1 MSKELSLGE
10 QIPYK
15 GMLLEVRESEIL
27 CKGCIYQGKNCSSV
41 RKDIGP
47 CRSNQRIDK
56 KDVVYADV
64 SSLKEYKITVQK
76 NLKFTLNISARSYS
90 DAIDIAKKSCNGK
103 FDEQELNIY

>member
-1 MSKELSLGE
+1 MSKELKLGE
-10 QIPYK
+10 QVPYK
-15 GMLLEVRESEIL
+15 GMLLEVRESEVL
-27 CKGCIYQGKNCSSV
+27 CKGCIYQDKNCFSA

-103 FDEQELNIY
+103 FNEQELNIY

>member
-10 QIPYK
+10 QVPYQ
-15 GMLLEVRESEIL
+15 GMALEVRESEVL
-27 CKGCIYQGKNCSSV
+27 CKGCIYQDKNCFDV

-47 CRSNQRIDK
+47 CRSYQRTDK

-76 NLKFTLNISARSYS
+76 TLKFTLKISARSYS
-90 DAIDIAKKSCNGK
+90 DAIDIAKKSMNEK